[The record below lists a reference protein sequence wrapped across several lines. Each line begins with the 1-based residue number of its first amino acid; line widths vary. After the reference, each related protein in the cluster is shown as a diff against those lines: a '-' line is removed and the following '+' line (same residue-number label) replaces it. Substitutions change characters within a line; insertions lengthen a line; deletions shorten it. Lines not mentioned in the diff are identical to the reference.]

1 MSGDVLDVWVAGKR
15 VGRLFQEDIHAYTFQ
30 YQDVG
35 SLDPARD
42 LVSLTMPVRARQ
54 YETQVLMP
62 PFQLSLPEGALL
74 ENLKSRFGKLLD
86 VDNDMV
92 LLQLVGNNT
101 IGRVRF
107 TAADEALSERVRS
120 EHSLSELLAH
130 PETETLFRDLL
141 ERLGPGSGISG
152 VQPKVLWTEYGK
164 KVALV
169 EGEHILKAAGRDYPG
184 LVVNEFFCLRMA
196 QAAGL
201 ATPRFHLAD
210 NGELLVVERFD
221 WNKDGRQLAFEEVCA
236 LMHLPNHGK
245 YRGSYEEVVDII
257 FKVPC
262 EPPMRT
268 RLDLFKSI
276 LLSMVVRNGDAH
288 LKNFGILYDDTSYKW
303 LAPVYDVVSTV
314 VYEPNDVPALTL
326 AGEKAWPDLA
336 ELVDFGVHAC
346 GLPNKAVN
354 RCLAEVKTGID
365 KISQELEQYSERYP
379 RWAELCERLQV
390 ICQSNSDW

>member
-1 MSGDVLDVWVAGKR
+1 MSGETLDVWVAGKR

-54 YETQVLMP
+54 YDTQVLMP
-62 PFQLSLPEGALL
+62 PFQMALPEGALL

-86 VDNDMV
+86 VENNMV

-107 TAADEALSERVRS
+107 TAVDEALSEGVRS

-141 ERLGPGSGISG
+141 EQLGPSSGISG

-184 LVVNEFFCLRMA
+184 LAVNEFFCLRMA

-201 ATPRFHLAD
+201 TTPRFHLAD

-236 LMHLPNHGK
+236 LMHMPNHGK
-245 YRGSYEEVVDII
+245 YRGSYEEVADII

-262 EPPMRT
+262 EPAMKT

-314 VYEPNDVPALTL
+314 VYKPNDVPALTL

-336 ELVDFGVHAC
+336 ELVDFGNHAC
-346 GLPNKAVN
+346 GLPKKAVN
-354 RCLAEVKTGID
+354 RCLAEVRTGID
-365 KISQELEQYSERYP
+365 KIARELEQYSERYP

>member
-1 MSGDVLDVWVAGKR
+1 
-15 VGRLFQEDIHAYTFQ
+15 
-30 YQDVG
+30 
-35 SLDPARD
+35 
-42 LVSLTMPVRARQ
+42 
-54 YETQVLMP
+54 MP
-62 PFQLSLPEGALL
+62 PFQMALPEGALL
-74 ENLKSRFGKLLD
+74 ENLKARFGKLLD
-86 VDNDMV
+86 IDNDMV
-92 LLQLVGNNT
+92 LLKLVGTNT

-107 TAADEALSERVRS
+107 TGADEALSASVRS

-130 PETETLFRDLL
+130 PETETLFRGLL
-141 ERLGPGSGISG
+141 ERFGPSSGISG

-184 LVVNEFFCLRMA
+184 LGVNEFFCLRMA

-201 ATPRFHLAD
+201 TTPRFHLAD

-221 WNKDGRQLAFEEVCA
+221 RNKDGRQLAFEEACA

-245 YRGSYEEVVDII
+245 YRGSYEELADIL

-262 EPPMRT
+262 EPLMKT
-268 RLDLFKSI
+268 RRDLFKSI

-303 LAPVYDVVSTV
+303 QAPVYDVVSTI

-326 AGEKAWPDLA
+326 AGKKAWPDFA
-336 ELVDFGVHAC
+336 ELVDFGIHAC
-346 GLPNKAVN
+346 GLQKKTVSQ
-354 RCLAEVKTGID
+354 CLTEVRMGID
-365 KISQELEQYSERYP
+365 NIGPELAQYSERYP

-390 ICQSNSDW
+390 ICQSNSDWQG